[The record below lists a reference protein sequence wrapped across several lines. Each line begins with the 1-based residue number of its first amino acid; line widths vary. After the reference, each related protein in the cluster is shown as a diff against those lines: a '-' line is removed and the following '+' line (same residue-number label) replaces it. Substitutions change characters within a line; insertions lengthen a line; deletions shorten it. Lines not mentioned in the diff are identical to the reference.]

1 MKRVYQD
8 YLEDILA
15 AIDDVAT
22 FTHGYSSETFV
33 ADRKTINAVIRSL
46 EIIGEAAKRIPV
58 HLRNQSPRNPMEIYD
73 RDER

>member
-22 FTHGYSSETFV
+22 FTDGYSSETF
-33 ADRKTINAVIRSL
+33 ATDRKTINAVIRSL
-46 EIIGEAAKRIPV
+46 EIIGEAAKRIPAN
-58 HLRNQSPRNPMEIYD
+58 LRNQSPGIPSFFSFANR
-73 RDER
+73 